1 MSTKILKNAPMA
13 NLDRGTQPKFQ
24 GRIERRAYELWV
36 KGGRLEGAALS
47 HWLQAER
54 EFSAQVHPSAGRE
67 VPRTRARSR
76 VGIKEKNR
84 TQPLVNAF
92 MGRTSAI

>member
-13 NLDRGTQPKFQ
+13 NSDRGTQLKLQ

-36 KGGRLEGAALS
+36 EGGRLEGSALS

-54 EFSAQVHPSAGRE
+54 EFSAQGHPSAGRE
-67 VPRTRARSR
+67 VPRTRVRSR
-76 VGIKEKNR
+76 AGIKGKIR